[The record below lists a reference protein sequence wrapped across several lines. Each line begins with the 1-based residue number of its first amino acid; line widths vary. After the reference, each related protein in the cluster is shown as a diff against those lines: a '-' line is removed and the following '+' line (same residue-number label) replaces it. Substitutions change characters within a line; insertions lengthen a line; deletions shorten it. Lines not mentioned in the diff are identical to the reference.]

1 MNAQTRIVKS
11 PEIATSSNNETKKQI
26 RKSLQKQHNFI
37 HTLPS
42 GASRIARMIKDEYDL
57 HFLCQRRPV
66 GKDTK
71 KQAATSKINRLIT
84 ELGADFSFIGNRYK
98 VNFARRSYYI
108 DLLFYHR
115 QLHCLIAFEI
125 VTSKFRPED
134 AGKMSFFLSVLDD
147 TMRVT
152 GDNPSIGII
161 LCPEK
166 DEAQTRQVL
175 QYINKPIAVTQ
186 YTLDGAEPEKET
198 KTTTQRH
205 RRKPVKESSKPKKK
219 TKHSFLTKVFSLQFF

>member
-1 MNAQTRIVKS
+1 MNAQTRIVKT
-11 PEIATSSNNETKKQI
+11 PEIATNNSNEDKKQM
-26 RKSLQKQHNFI
+26 RKMLEKQHNFM

-42 GASRIARMIKDEYDL
+42 GAARIARMVKNEYDL
-57 HFLCQRRPV
+57 HFLCQRTPV
-66 GKDTK
+66 GKDAK
-71 KQAATSKINRLIT
+71 KQVATNKINRLIK

-98 VNFARRSYYI
+98 VHFARRSYYI

-115 QLHCLIAFEI
+115 QLRCLIAFEI

-166 DEAQTRQVL
+166 DQAQTQQVL
-175 QYINKPIAVTQ
+175 QCLNKPVAVTQ
-186 YTLDGAEPEKET
+186 YTLDGTEPEPET
-198 KTTTQRH
+198 NTNIPRYRKKT
-205 RRKPVKESSKPKKK
+205 VKESSKPKKK
-219 TKHSFLTKVFSLQFF
+219 TKQNFLTKVFSLQLF